1 MGSIVIKMR
10 LSAISQSAHW
20 SSLFLAFSIVSDSYN
35 LDKASSSD
43 EGEDF
48 LSDEPATPNN
58 SIMSNMMHGLYTNQ
72 SSIKKIVP
80 PKPQSNE
87 PIDISSGDENEDDA
101 SRSPKNCGPGG
112 ASSAPDDNVPKTLK
126 RPSDGYLSVA
136 VVPPKKGQYNTTCNV
151 NNKTSCIG
159 S

>member
-1 MGSIVIKMR
+1 MLDGVNCNQDE
-10 LSAISQSAHW
+10 ISQSAHW

-43 EGEDF
+43 EGDDF

-58 SIMSNMMHGLYTNQ
+58 SIMSNMMHGLYNNQ
-72 SSIKKIVP
+72 TSIKKIVP
-80 PKPQSNE
+80 AKPSNE
-87 PIDISSGDENEDDA
+87 PIDISSGDENDDDA
-101 SRSPKNCGPGG
+101 SRSPKNSGTGG

-136 VVPPKKGQYNTTCNV
+136 AVPPKKGQYTFVGNT
-151 NNKTSCIG
+151 I
-159 S
+159 